1 MGSGSTGFRNRRE
14 AGERL
19 ARALAAAQLDDPVV
33 LALPRG
39 GVPVAAVVARVLGAP
54 LDVLVVRKVGAPM
67 QPELGVG
74 AVGEGGVTVF
84 NAELLHRLG
93 LTEADM
99 ERTLA
104 RERSEVD
111 RRVDTFRRGVEP
123 APVEGRTVVVV
134 DDGLATGGT
143 AEVAAAALSARGARR
158 LVLAVPVGPPDTV
171 ARMRQVYADV
181 VCLHQPPGF
190 RAVGQ
195 YYDDFEQLSD
205 ADVAAELAGA
215 NGR

>member
-111 RRVDTFRRGVEP
+111 RRVDTFRGGVEP

-158 LVLAVPVGPPDTV
+158 
-171 ARMRQVYADV
+171 
-181 VCLHQPPGF
+181 
-190 RAVGQ
+190 
-195 YYDDFEQLSD
+195 
-205 ADVAAELAGA
+205 
-215 NGR
+215 

>member
-111 RRVDTFRRGVEP
+111 RRVDTFRGGVEP